1 MSGSEAISTEANS
14 TILGDFGFAL
24 SWLKAGGRVRR
35 EGWRTSEEFIFLVA
49 GSRFMVN
56 RKPLLGIYSEGTE
69 ITYCSHIDK
78 RQADGSV
85 TPWAPSYAEMLAE
98 DWEVVPESPRPL

>member
-1 MSGSEAISTEANS
+1 MSGSEANS
-14 TILGDFGFAL
+14 VETTSVIQGDFGFAL
-24 SWLKAGGRVRR
+24 SWLKAGGRVRL
-35 EGWRTSEEFIFLVA
+35 EGWRATDEFIFLVA

-56 RKPLLGIYSEGTE
+56 RKPLLGIYAEGTE
-69 ITYCSHIDK
+69 ITYCSHLDK

-98 DWEVVPESPRPL
+98 DWEVVPEGSQPS